1 MPRQPPKPESDG
13 SQQERVF
20 IVFVWGLC
28 MNSSIFRRKNI
39 SSIGLVGILLLSSSS
54 ALSAEESSDS
64 GTFTTL
70 QGVTVTATRTE
81 REAFDVPESV
91 SIVDQ
96 QQIERE

>member
-1 MPRQPPKPESDG
+1 M
-13 SQQERVF
+13 
-20 IVFVWGLC
+20 
-28 MNSSIFRRKNI
+28 
-39 SSIGLVGILLLSSSS
+39 
-54 ALSAEESSDS
+54 SAEESSDS